1 MTFKKDVVAI
11 VGLGYVG
18 LPIAIEFGKYYKT
31 IGFDVSKRKI
41 NQYKKLIDVNKEIDK
56 KQFLSSKHLEF
67 TYSAKKLS
75 QANIIIVAVP
85 TPIDSAKK
93 PDLSYLKSSSISVAR
108 NMKKNCIVVYES
120 TVYPGVTEDF
130 CIPILEKNSGLSWK
144 KDFFV
149 GYSPERINP
158 GDKKRTLVNIIK
170 VVSGDTKK
178 TALILE
184 KLYNKIIK
192 AGVFVAE
199 SIKVAEAAKVI
210 ENTQRDINIAL
221 MNELSLIFNKMDIN
235 TSSVLEA
242 ANTKWNFQNFKPGLV
257 GGHCIGVD
265 PYYLLY
271 KAAQLGIHTEV
282 IQSGRKTNDYMSKYV
297 SDNVTKD
304 LANRNIKIGEARILI
319 LGLTFKENVSDI
331 RNSKMIE
338 IYKNLESYGLN
349 IFAYDPYVNATEL
362 LTEFNI
368 KMHDI
373 NTISKKVDAIIYGV
387 SHKIFKKIND
397 KMLKRL
403 LSDEGVIYD
412 IQSNLDFKS
421 LAKSGIKIWQL

>member
-1 MTFKKDVVAI
+1 MTFKKGVVAI

-56 KQFLSSKHLEF
+56 KQFLSSRHLEF

-184 KLYNKIIK
+184 KLYNKTIK

-304 LANRNIKIGEARILI
+304 LAKRNIKIGEARILI

>member
-1 MTFKKDVVAI
+1 MVSLFYTIKGLIAYRLDKHDDVF
-11 VGLGYVG
+11 LH
-18 LPIAIEFGKYYKT
+18 LKT
-31 IGFDVSKRKI
+31 
-41 NQYKKLIDVNKEIDK
+41 
-56 KQFLSSKHLEF
+56 
-67 TYSAKKLS
+67 
-75 QANIIIVAVP
+75 
-85 TPIDSAKK
+85 
-93 PDLSYLKSSSISVAR
+93 
-108 NMKKNCIVVYES
+108 
-120 TVYPGVTEDF
+120 
-130 CIPILEKNSGLSWK
+130 
-144 KDFFV
+144 
-149 GYSPERINP
+149 
-158 GDKKRTLVNIIK
+158 
-170 VVSGDTKK
+170 
-178 TALILE
+178 
-184 KLYNKIIK
+184 
-192 AGVFVAE
+192 
-199 SIKVAEAAKVI
+199 
-210 ENTQRDINIAL
+210 
-221 MNELSLIFNKMDIN
+221 SL
-235 TSSVLEA
+235 
-242 ANTKWNFQNFKPGLV
+242 
-257 GGHCIGVD
+257 
-265 PYYLLY
+265 
-271 KAAQLGIHTEV
+271 
-282 IQSGRKTNDYMSKYV
+282 KTNDYMSKYV

>member
-304 LANRNIKIGEARILI
+304 LAKRNIKIGEARILI